1 MIELDLS
8 NNKEND
14 FISSWL
20 FNDLLM
26 NIELNLMANND
37 AISLE

>member
-14 FISSWL
+14 LISSWL